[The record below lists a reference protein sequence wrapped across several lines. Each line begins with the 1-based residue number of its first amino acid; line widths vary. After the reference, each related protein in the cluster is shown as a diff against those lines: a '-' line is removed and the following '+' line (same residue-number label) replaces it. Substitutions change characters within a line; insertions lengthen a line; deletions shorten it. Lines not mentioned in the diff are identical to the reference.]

1 MYNSYHF
8 LVKARVAAG
17 LGSRAGVGGAAL
29 VAVVVA
35 GREHRGQRVL
45 VHGRRHA
52 HAPWPRVRFLARLTR
67 NIVIR
72 YFLSCVGL
80 ILLYFLVVCD
90 VK

>member
-1 MYNSYHF
+1 MS
-8 LVKARVAAG
+8 G
-17 LGSRAGVGGAAL
+17 PGVSGAAL

-52 HAPWPRVRFLARLTR
+52 HAPRPRVRLLARLTR

-72 YFLSCVGL
+72 YFLFSFVRG
-80 ILLYFLVVCD
+80 IDFIVFLVVCD
-90 VK
+90 VR